1 MRGALA
7 KKKQNSAFSKFF
19 CAPNF
24 VFFLHELLQ
33 CRNAKKIARTLRT
46 PASLMPNFLYIFF
59 NFLAIFF
66 EFTAHSVH
74 FKVFRLTRAAG
85 MSKLCQ
91 NLHAPCS
98 LEYLRSHK
106 ISDFFE
112 FFCYFFRIYCSPFT
126 IHQTVKPL

>member
-1 MRGALA
+1 MRGAL
-7 KKKQNSAFSKFF
+7 KKQNSAFFSKFF
-19 CAPNF
+19 SVANLFFSPRAPTLSKRKKNSTHLAHPSLF
-24 VFFLHELLQ
+24 DAKFF
-33 CRNAKKIARTLRT
+33 
-46 PASLMPNFLYIFF
+46 YIFL

-106 ISDFFE
+106 ILD
-112 FFCYFFRIYCSPFT
+112 FFCYFLRIYCSPFT